1 MVRNR
6 RIRLADHRGRDAT
19 VVLVPIVER
28 VRRRLQDNDG
38 RSVNHVRRVR
48 STRDTNLEALTAR
61 WPDPDELS
69 RALIDADPEIDL
81 AITGR
86 ATGPCDRV
94 YLDGDGSVVYAP
106 SIMEIR
112 LAPDGLEIERRPVV
126 TRPAN
131 LLTAAPPVWSGVMVP
146 REEVL
151 RRYALTRAYQVAHT
165 NALEFDFLHDLAAHL
180 DERHAMAHIGSGRRG
195 KGLLIIERNGPTYR
209 GFLDGRVQGDAMR
222 LVLYLAAFELAPP
235 EVRG

>member
-19 VVLVPIVER
+19 VVLVPIVEHVQR
-28 VRRRLQDNDG
+28 CLQDNYG
-38 RSVNHVRRVR
+38 RPVRHVRRVR
-48 STRDTNLEALTAR
+48 ATRDTNLDALTAR

-69 RALIDADPEIDL
+69 RALIDGDPEIDF

-86 ATGPCDRV
+86 ATGPCDRI
-94 YLDGDGSVVYAP
+94 YLDGDGAVLYAP
-106 SIMEIR
+106 SIMEVR
-112 LAPDGLEIERRPVV
+112 FSPDGLERERRPIL

-131 LLTAAPPVWSGVMVP
+131 LVTAAPPVWSGVLMP
-146 REEVL
+146 RETVL

-165 NALEFDFLHDLAAHL
+165 NALEFDFLHGIAAHL
-180 DERHAMAHIGSGRRG
+180 DERNAMVQIGSGRNG
-195 KGLLIIERNGPTYR
+195 KGPLTLERNGPTYR
-209 GFLDGRVQGDAMR
+209 GFLDGRVQGDAIR

-235 EVRG
+235 EVRA